1 MSYEEMTINQKMNF
15 TLKIIKLQKLVCDD
29 DTLSEK
35 ERVILKAQ
43 LDVMRKEVKEFE
55 AKKNQANKR
64 AFLKE
69 FNIQN
74 LKLV

>member
-55 AKKNQANKR
+55 AKKTKQINEL
-64 AFLKE
+64 F
-69 FNIQN
+69 
-74 LKLV
+74 